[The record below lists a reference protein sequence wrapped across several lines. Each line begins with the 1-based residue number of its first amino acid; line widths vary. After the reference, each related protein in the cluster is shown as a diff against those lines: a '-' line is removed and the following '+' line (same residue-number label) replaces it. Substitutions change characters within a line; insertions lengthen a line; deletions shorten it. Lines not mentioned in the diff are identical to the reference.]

1 MGWSMTE
8 RTTWAFKNLNVLHGL
23 AGPSDANKPVL
34 SYAAAGLGG
43 RRRTFLGH
51 GSGVDADES
60 ATRGPDI
67 DALS

>member
-1 MGWSMTE
+1 MTE
-8 RTTWAFKNLNVLHGL
+8 RTTEAFKNLNVLHRLG
-23 AGPSDANKPVL
+23 GPSDANQLVV
-34 SYAAAGLGG
+34 SYAATGLGG